1 MTASFRLP
9 DAHSGLLERRPV
21 LLWLL
26 VVLSVVVI
34 QLRTQQASAQVLVTG
49 SVRDS
54 VTLLPLVSAHVVLEG
69 TAQGTITN
77 RDGAFEITL
86 PGLPATLI
94 FRHIGYNPVQ
104 VTMGPD
110 DSRVINVNLEPAAIP
125 LPEVLVTGD
134 NLASGI
140 MEKVI
145 RHKIA
150 RRTHL
155 ESYGARMYSRIT
167 LRHRERVV
175 LISEAVLDRFATSQ
189 AGIRDIIRSMRSTS
203 DFYEQL
209 GLTLAPQDFSLD
221 HVRINGLNFFGPTHP
236 DALDRY
242 NFTLAGRR
250 RWGDQ
255 QLYDIYLA
263 PKNNQEATL
272 IGRIS
277 VLDSVYAL
285 AEVDVRPASHVI
297 FPPDTRAWRVAY
309 RQSFAPADSF
319 WLPIDLRLEGRIHV
333 EPEGEAT
340 SPTTV
345 RQVSRLMNY
354 QINQAVPAAPF
365 TRQEQLQVDSV
376 SVFRDDLFL
385 MGLDMVAL
393 TAQELDVIDELLRE
407 RPLTLR
413 QALPATASVRGAEME
428 ERSFH
433 LGDRPQFVWPLIGG
447 FAPWLRYNRVDG
459 TLVGVGTAFPI
470 RERSELA
477 VRIGKSLRYDHTRV
491 AVALRNQLTNVL
503 ETSVIFE
510 RDMQPQNGTL
520 IHTEATNSLSARL
533 LARDYFDWY
542 WATRVRLNA
551 SYEAHGIRARVSGTY
566 AVIDSVQTQV
576 RRPWPHKREFPAN
589 LLISPGH
596 HKSLELRVST
606 GSDWQPYH
614 IDPQRRV
621 EVRVQYGNAPQN
633 RQYLKGTLFADAHVR
648 TLMRRRPQSAGM
660 SVRVLAGFATS
671 RAPIEQWHVAEGS
684 MGPIGGL
691 GTLRTVRNRRLIGRH
706 VAGIHWEHDFRS
718 LLFELFRVRP
728 FVDQKVSTRFGAAHV
743 YVNDGW
749 IHEITLS
756 IARAPLRVDLS
767 RRINQPG
774 LFVSIGLAGRR

>member
-1 MTASFRLP
+1 MTACSRLSE
-9 DAHSGLLERRPV
+9 AYSGLFDSQSV
-21 LLWLL
+21 LRLLL
-26 VVLSVVVI
+26 VALSVVI
-34 QLRTQQASAQVLVTG
+34 ILQSPQLASGQVLVTG

-54 VTLLPLVSAHVVLEG
+54 VTLLPLVSAHVVLDG
-69 TAQGTITN
+69 AVLGTITN

-86 PGLPATLI
+86 PELPATLI
-94 FRHIGYNPVQ
+94 FRHIGYNSVR
-104 VTMGPD
+104 VTLGPD
-110 DSRVINVNLEPAAIP
+110 DPRVINVSLEPATIP

-134 NLASGI
+134 NLAAGI
-140 MEKVI
+140 MERVI
-145 RHKIA
+145 RRKVA
-150 RRTHL
+150 RRAHL
-155 ESYGARMYSRIT
+155 ESYSARMYSRIT
-167 LRHRERVV
+167 LRHRARIV
-175 LISEAVLDRFATSQ
+175 LISEAVLDRFATSL
-189 AGIRDIIRSMRSTS
+189 AGTRDIIRSMRSTS

-209 GLTLAPQDFSLD
+209 GLTPAPQDFSAD
-221 HVRINGLNFFGPTHP
+221 HVQINGLIFFGPTHP
-236 DALDRY
+236 DALDHY

-255 QLYDIYLA
+255 QIYDIYLA

-285 AEVDVRPASHVI
+285 AEVDVRPASHVV
-297 FPPDTRAWRVAY
+297 FPPDTRDWRVAY

-319 WLPIDLRLEGRIHV
+319 WLPIDMRMEGRIHV
-333 EPEGEAT
+333 EPEGEAA

-345 RQVSRLMNY
+345 KQVARLMNY
-354 QINQAVPAAPF
+354 QINQAVPVAPF
-365 TRQEQLQVDSV
+365 MRQEQLQVDSV

-385 MGLDMVAL
+385 TGLDMVAL
-393 TAQELDVIDELLRE
+393 TAQELDVIDDLLRE

-413 QALPATASVRGAEME
+413 QALPATASVRGSEME
-428 ERSFH
+428 ARSFH

-459 TLVGVGTAFPI
+459 TLVGVGKAFPLG
-470 RERSELA
+470 ERMELA
-477 VRIGKSLRYDHTRV
+477 ARIGKSLGYDHTRV
-491 AVALRNQLTNVL
+491 AAALRNQLTNVL

-510 RDMQPQNGTL
+510 RDMQPQNGAL

-551 SYEAHGIRARVSGTY
+551 NYEAHGIRANISGAY

-576 RRPWPHKREFPAN
+576 RRPWPHKREFPTN
-589 LLISPGH
+589 SLVSPGH
-596 HKSLELRVST
+596 HMSFELRLAT

-614 IDPQRRV
+614 IDPQERV
-621 EVRVQYGNAPQN
+621 EVRVEYGEAPQN
-633 RQYLKGTLFADAHVR
+633 RRYLKATLFADWYMR

-660 SVRVLAGFATS
+660 SARILAGFTTS
-671 RAPIEQWHVAEGS
+671 EAPIQEWHVAEGS
-684 MGPIGGL
+684 MGPIAAL
-691 GTLRTVRNRRLIGRH
+691 GTLRTVRSRRLIGRH
-706 VAGIHWEHDFRS
+706 VAGMHWEHDFRS

-728 FVDQKVSTRFGAAHV
+728 LVDQKVSTRLGAAHV
-743 YVNDGW
+743 YVNGGW

>member
-1 MTASFRLP
+1 MTVCSRLSE
-9 DAHSGLLERRPV
+9 AHSGLLGRRSV
-21 LLWLL
+21 LQWLL

-34 QLRTQQASAQVLVTG
+34 QLCTQRASGQVLVTG

-54 VTLLPLVSAHVVLEG
+54 VTLLPLISAHVVLDG
-69 TAQGTITN
+69 AAQGTITN

-86 PGLPATLI
+86 PGLPATLV

-104 VTMGPD
+104 VTLGPD
-110 DSRVINVNLEPAAIP
+110 DPRVINVNLEPAAIP

-134 NLASGI
+134 NLAAGI
-140 MEKVI
+140 MERVI
-145 RHKIA
+145 RRKFA
-150 RRTHL
+150 RRAHL

-167 LRHRERVV
+167 LRHREMIV

-189 AGIRDIIRSMRSTS
+189 AGTRDIIRSMRSTS

-209 GLTLAPQDFSLD
+209 GLTPAPQDFSSD
-221 HVRINGLNFFGPTHP
+221 HVQINELIFFGPTHP

-255 QLYDIYLA
+255 QLYDIYVA
-263 PKNNQEATL
+263 PKNNQEATF

-285 AEVDVRPASHVI
+285 AEVDVRPASHVV

-309 RQSFAPADSF
+309 RQSFAPVDSF
-319 WLPIDLRLEGRIHV
+319 WLPIDFRMEGHIHV
-333 EPEGEAT
+333 EPDGEAT
-340 SPTTV
+340 SSATV
-345 RQVSRLMNY
+345 RQVARLMNY
-354 QINQAVPAAPF
+354 QINQTVPAAPF

-413 QALPATASVRGAEME
+413 QALPAIASVRGAEME
-428 ERSFH
+428 ARSFH

-459 TLVGVGTAFPI
+459 TLVGVGKAFPI
-470 RERSELA
+470 GERAEMA
-477 VRIGKSLRYDHTRV
+477 VRIGKSLGHDHTRV
-491 AVALRNQLTNVL
+491 SAALRNQLTNVL
-503 ETSVIFE
+503 ETSVILE

-551 SYEAHGIRARVSGTY
+551 SYEAHGIRARISGTY
-566 AVIDSVQTQV
+566 AVFDSVQTQV

-589 LLISPGH
+589 SLISPGH
-596 HKSLELRVST
+596 HKSLELRVAT

-614 IDPQRRV
+614 IDPQQRV
-621 EVRVQYGNAPQN
+621 EVRIQYGNAPQN
-633 RQYLKGTLFADAHVR
+633 RQYLKGILLADGYMR

-671 RAPIEQWHVAEGS
+671 KTPFEQWHVAEGS
-684 MGPIGGL
+684 MGPIGAL

-718 LLFELFRVRP
+718 LLFELMRIRP
-728 FVDQKVSTRFGAAHV
+728 LVGQKVSTRFGAAHV
-743 YVNDGW
+743 YVNERW
-749 IHEITLS
+749 IHELTLS
-756 IARAPLRVDLS
+756 IARAPIRVDLS

>member
-1 MTASFRLP
+1 
-9 DAHSGLLERRPV
+9 
-21 LLWLL
+21 
-26 VVLSVVVI
+26 
-34 QLRTQQASAQVLVTG
+34 
-49 SVRDS
+49 VRDS
-54 VTLLPLVSAHVVLEG
+54 VTLLPLVSAHVVLDG
-69 TAQGTITN
+69 AVQGTITN
-77 RDGAFEITL
+77 REGAFEITL
-86 PGLPATLI
+86 PRLPATLI
-94 FRHIGYNPVQ
+94 FRYIGYNPVR
-104 VTMGPD
+104 VTLGPD
-110 DSRVINVNLEPAAIP
+110 DPRVINVNLQPAAIP

-134 NLASGI
+134 NLAAGI
-140 MEKVI
+140 MEHVI
-145 RHKIA
+145 RHKAA
-150 RRTHL
+150 RRAHL
-155 ESYGARMYSRIT
+155 ESYSARMYSRIT
-167 LRHRERVV
+167 LRHRERIV
-175 LISEAVLDRFATSQ
+175 LINEAVLDRFATSQ
-189 AGIRDIIRSMRSTS
+189 AGTRDIIRSMRSTS

-209 GLTLAPQDFSLD
+209 GLTPAPQDFSSD
-221 HVRINGLNFFGPTHP
+221 HVQINGLNFFGPTHP
-236 DALDRY
+236 DALDHY

-250 RWGDQ
+250 RWGNQ
-255 QLYDIYLA
+255 QLYDIYIA

-285 AEVDVRPASHVI
+285 AEVDVRPASHVV
-297 FPPDTRAWRVAY
+297 FSPDTRAWMVAY

-319 WLPIDLRLEGRIHV
+319 WLPIDFRLEGRIHV

-340 SPTTV
+340 SPATV
-345 RQVSRLMNY
+345 RQVARLMNY
-354 QINQAVPAAPF
+354 QINQAVPTAPF

-385 MGLDMVAL
+385 MGLDMIAL

-428 ERSFH
+428 ARSFH

-447 FAPWLRYNRVDG
+447 FAPWLRYSRVDG
-459 TLVGVGTAFPI
+459 TVVGVGKAFPI
-470 RERSELA
+470 GERAELA
-477 VRIGKSLRYDHTRV
+477 ARIGKSLGYDHTRV
-491 AVALRNQLTNVL
+491 AAALRNQLTNVL
-503 ETSVIFE
+503 ETSVILE

-576 RRPWPHKREFPAN
+576 RRPWPHKREFPMN
-589 LLISPGH
+589 SLISPGH
-596 HKSLELRVST
+596 HKSFEFRVGT

-614 IDPQRRV
+614 IDPQQRV
-621 EVRVQYGNAPQN
+621 EVRVQYGIAPQS
-633 RQYLKGTLFADAHVR
+633 RRYLKGTLFADGYMR
-648 TLMRRRPQSAGM
+648 TLMRRRPQSAGV
-660 SVRVLAGFATS
+660 SVRVLAGFTTS
-671 RAPIEQWHVAEGS
+671 KAPVEQWHVAEGS
-684 MGPIGGL
+684 MGPIGAL

-706 VAGIHWEHDFRS
+706 VAGIYWEHDFRS
-718 LLFELFRVRP
+718 LLFELLRVRP
-728 FVDQKVSTRFGAAHV
+728 LVDQKVSTRIGAAHV
-743 YVNDGW
+743 YVNGGW

-756 IARAPLRVDLS
+756 ISRVPLRVDLS
-767 RRINQPG
+767 RRIRQPG

>member
-1 MTASFRLP
+1 MTASSRWTE
-9 DAHSGLLERRPV
+9 AHSGLLNRRSAQR
-21 LLWLL
+21 WLL

-34 QLRTQQASAQVLVTG
+34 QLCSQRASGQVLVTG

-54 VTLLPLVSAHVVLEG
+54 VTLLPLISAHVVLDG
-69 TAQGTITN
+69 AAQGTITN

-104 VTMGPD
+104 VTLRPND
-110 DSRVINVNLEPAAIP
+110 PRVINVNLEPAAIP

-134 NLASGI
+134 NLAAGI
-140 MEKVI
+140 MERVI
-145 RHKIA
+145 SRKLA

-167 LRHRERVV
+167 LRHRERIV

-189 AGIRDIIRSMRSTS
+189 AGTRDIIRSMRSTS

-209 GLTLAPQDFSLD
+209 GLTPAPQDFSSD
-221 HVRINGLNFFGPTHP
+221 HVRINGLVFFGPTHP
-236 DALDRY
+236 DALDHY

-285 AEVDVRPASHVI
+285 AEVDVRPASHVV
-297 FPPDTRAWRVAY
+297 FSPDTRTWRVAY
-309 RQSFAPADSF
+309 RQNFAPADSF
-319 WLPIDLRLEGRIHV
+319 WLPIDFRMEGRIHV
-333 EPEGEAT
+333 EPEGQAT
-340 SPTTV
+340 SPATV
-345 RQVSRLMNY
+345 RQVARLMNY
-354 QINQAVPAAPF
+354 QINQAVPEAPF
-365 TRQEQLQVDSV
+365 ARQEQLQVDSV

-393 TAQELDVIDELLRE
+393 TAQELDVIDDLLRV

-428 ERSFH
+428 ARSFH

-459 TLVGVGTAFPI
+459 TLVGVGKAFPI
-470 RERSELA
+470 GVRAELA
-477 VRIGKSLRYDHTRV
+477 ARIGKSLGYDHTRV
-491 AVALRNQLTNVL
+491 SVALRNQLTNVL
-503 ETSVIFE
+503 ETSVILE

-551 SYEAHGIRARVSGTY
+551 SYEAPGIRARVSGTY
-566 AVIDSVQTQV
+566 AVIDSVQTQL
-576 RRPWPHKREFPAN
+576 RRPWPHKREFPSN
-589 LLISPGH
+589 SLISPGH
-596 HKSLELRVST
+596 HKSIELRVAT

-614 IDPQRRV
+614 IDPQQRV
-621 EVRVQYGNAPQN
+621 EVRIQYGNAPKN
-633 RQYLKGTLFADAHVR
+633 RQYLKGTLFADGYMR

-671 RAPIEQWHVAEGS
+671 MAPIEQWHVAEGS
-684 MGPIGGL
+684 MGPIGAL
-691 GTLRTVRNRRLIGRH
+691 GTLRTIRNRRLIGRH

-718 LLFELFRVRP
+718 LLFELLRVRP
-728 FVDQKVSTRFGAAHV
+728 LVGQKVSTRLGAAHV
-743 YVNDGW
+743 YVNDEW

>member
-1 MTASFRLP
+1 MTACSRLSEP
-9 DAHSGLLERRPV
+9 HSRLSYRRSV
-21 LLWLL
+21 LRWLL
-26 VVLSVVVI
+26 VALSVVVF
-34 QLRTQQASAQVLVTG
+34 LPLTQCALGQVLVTG

-54 VTLLPLVSAHVVLEG
+54 DTLLPLVSAHVILDGAV
-69 TAQGTITN
+69 QGTITN

-86 PGLPATLI
+86 PDLPATLI
-94 FRHIGYNPVQ
+94 FRHIGYNSVQ
-104 VTMGPD
+104 VTLGPD
-110 DSRVINVNLEPAAIP
+110 DPRVINVSLETAAIP

-134 NLASGI
+134 NLAAGI
-140 MEKVI
+140 MERVI
-145 RHKIA
+145 HRKLA
-150 RRTHL
+150 RRAHL

-167 LRHRERVV
+167 LRHRERIV
-175 LISEAVLDRFATSQ
+175 LISETVLDRFATSQ
-189 AGIRDIIRSMRSTS
+189 AGTRDIVRSMRSTS

-209 GLTLAPQDFSLD
+209 GLTPAPQDFSSD
-221 HVRINGLNFFGPTHP
+221 YVQINGLIFFGPTHP
-236 DALDRY
+236 DALDHY

-285 AEVDVRPASHVI
+285 AEVDVRPASHVV
-297 FPPDTRAWRVAY
+297 FQPDTRAWRVAY

-319 WLPIDLRLEGRIHV
+319 WLPIDLRMEGRIHV

-340 SPTTV
+340 SPTAV
-345 RQVSRLMNY
+345 QQVARLMNY
-354 QINQAVPAAPF
+354 QINQAVPTAPF

-393 TAQELDVIDELLRE
+393 TAQELDAIDDLLRA

-413 QALPATASVRGAEME
+413 QALPATASVRGSEME
-428 ERSFH
+428 ARSFH

-459 TLVGVGTAFPI
+459 TLVGVGKAFPI
-470 RERSELA
+470 GERTELA
-477 VRIGKSLRYDHTRV
+477 ARIGKSLVYDYTRV
-491 AVALRNQLTNVL
+491 AAGLRNQLTSVL
-503 ETSVIFE
+503 GTSVIFE
-510 RDMQPQNGTL
+510 RDVQPQNGTL

-551 SYEAHGIRARVSGTY
+551 SYEAHGIRAKISGMY

-576 RRPWPHKREFPAN
+576 RRPWPHKREFPTN
-589 LLISPGH
+589 SLISPGH
-596 HKSLELRVST
+596 HKSFELRVAA
-606 GSDWQPYH
+606 GSDWQPYR
-614 IDPQRRV
+614 IDPQERV
-621 EVRVQYGNAPQN
+621 EVRVEYGDAPQN
-633 RQYLKGTLFADAHVR
+633 RRYLKATLLADGYMR

-660 SVRVLAGFATS
+660 SVRVLAGFSTS
-671 RAPIEQWHVAEGS
+671 RAPVEQWHVAEGS
-684 MGPIGGL
+684 MGPIGTL
-691 GTLRTVRNRRLIGRH
+691 GTLRTVRNRRIIGRH

-728 FVDQKVSTRFGAAHV
+728 LVDQKVSSRFGAAHV